1 MSCAISLPRLVSASP
16 VIQVAVGGWQAGC
29 NVSGRRGMNMEGACD
44 IGVQQVY
51 VAADDNARGDLARVD
66 FFGRRAVFDI
76 SRTGLLNHV

>member
-1 MSCAISLPRLVSASP
+1 
-16 VIQVAVGGWQAGC
+16 
-29 NVSGRRGMNMEGACD
+29 MEGACD